1 MEIHPFAASIPRMSE
16 DERKELRESMKSHGY
31 LHTHPVVT
39 FEGKILDGR
48 HRYEMACE
56 LGIKFDIVEYQ
67 GDDPGGYVMATNVE
81 GRRNLSPGQKAFA
94 IQGVLAVE
102 EERGRQR
109 KAEAG
114 RSAAPGRPAKD
125 GLNSAHLSAGLN
137 SAQEKSP
144 NEPDSSVQAV
154 SPNPQTQKP
163 IEIEITK
170 ENTKTEQGRSAQ
182 IIADKI
188 GISADSIK
196 KAKAI
201 KTRAPELAEQ
211 VISGEKSLNK
221 AYQEMKKAE
230 QPVKEEKLEPVVI
243 EQKEYSPTSRPKH
256 AKQTH
261 RELFSLHLGKLNGV
275 ISPLQE
281 TYPPEVLAKIAE
293 SIKEQEYWLSQLE
306 DFKKMLSKYTT
317 AINNYKKV
325 EN

>member
-48 HRYEMACE
+48 HRYEMASE

-67 GDDPGGYVMATNVE
+67 GDDPGNYVLVTNVK
-81 GRRNLSPGQKAFA
+81 GRRNLSPGQKAMA
-94 IQGVLAVE
+94 AQGVQEIQEKRAKERADENRRTAAV
-102 EERGRQR
+102 
-109 KAEAG
+109 KN
-114 RSAAPGRPAKD
+114 D
-125 GLNSAHLSAGLN
+125 GL
-137 SAQEKSP
+137 KSGP
-144 NEPDSSVQAV
+144 RSPVVVSS
-154 SPNPQTQKP
+154 P
-163 IEIEITK
+163 IITELIENAK
-170 ENTKTEQGRSAQ
+170 EEAEEVIQGRSAE
-182 IIADKI
+182 ITAK
-188 GISADSIK
+188 SAGVSRDAIN